1 VRLFVAVWPDAGTL
15 DVLAAL
21 PRPVLPGVRWTR
33 PEQWHVTLR
42 FLGDTDA
49 GEAAARVATASRGL
63 PAVAAVM
70 GPTCTLLGRGV
81 LQAPVTGLDDLAAAV
96 VDATADLGRP
106 PRPGPYHGH
115 LTLAR
120 GRRPGDLRSLA
131 GRPASAT
138 WPVGEVTLVSSVPG
152 PGGSRYDVVGRWAL
166 AG

>member
-1 VRLFVAVWPDAGTL
+1 MAVWPDAGTL
-15 DVLAAL
+15 DVLSAL

-49 GEAAARVATASRGL
+49 GEAAARVGAVSSGV

-70 GPTCTLLGRGV
+70 GPTCAFLGRNV
-81 LQAPVTGLDDLAAAV
+81 LQVPVTGLDELAGAV

-106 PRPGPYHGH
+106 PRPGPFHGH

-120 GRRPGDLRSLA
+120 GRRPGDLRLLV
-131 GRPASAT
+131 GRAASST
-138 WPVGEVTLVSSVPG
+138 WPVGEVSLVSSVPG
-152 PGGSRYDVVGRWAL
+152 RGGSRYDVVGRWAL
-166 AG
+166 GP